1 MRRQELQT
9 SPSDSRL
16 ADCISQG
23 ITTELV
29 LDSSHKALKRIV
41 DSAYKARATDQ
52 KQQHDHFDL
61 IHKEIVKSPF
71 PSGLGVIKVK
81 VTSPGVGWLCVNY
94 CYLWLN
100 IILICF
106 NYFNMLTNC
115 TLCMRVTSFQ

>member
-1 MRRQELQT
+1 M
-9 SPSDSRL
+9 L

-29 LDSSHKALKRIV
+29 LDSSHKALKCIV
-41 DSAYKARATDQ
+41 DSADKACAIATDQ

-81 VTSPGVGWLCVNY
+81 VTSAGVGWLCVNY
-94 CYLWLN
+94 
-100 IILICF
+100 F
-106 NYFNMLTNC
+106 G
-115 TLCMRVTSFQ
+115 R